1 MGREE
6 EIERFAEIAASS
18 LPVHLP
24 RALLLV
30 LDADEDCSAT
40 LGPDWTARLRSRLP
54 AIPVGCALAIR
65 EYESRLIAGD
75 ARFGETDPESQG
87 KRRLQDVETI
97 DQRRLTST
105 LDLGRAQ
112 ARSASFRH
120 LVATVERLRR
130 ESLGQP

>member
-1 MGREE
+1 M
-6 EIERFAEIAASS
+6 
-18 LPVHLP
+18 
-24 RALLLV
+24 LV
-30 LDADEDCSAT
+30 LDADEDCPAT
-40 LGPDWTARLRSRLP
+40 LGPDWTARLSTRLP

-65 EYESRLIAGD
+65 EYESWLIAGD

-87 KRRLQDVETI
+87 KRRLQDVEPNYVETI

-130 ESLGQP
+130 KSLGQP